1 MNSKLENKLLA
12 VIRVRGR
19 VGVRQ
24 SITETLIRLNLKR
37 VNNLAILY
45 GNKSN
50 LGMIQKCN
58 DFVTYGEIKEE
69 MLNKL
74 FEAKEIK
81 LAKDEL
87 DSVQKGKK
95 NLKSVINKSITMHPP
110 RHGYEGIKFGY
121 SSGGALGY
129 RGEAINDL
137 IKRML

>member
-12 VIRVRGR
+12 IIRVRGR

-24 SITETLIRLNLKR
+24 SITETLSRLNLKR
-37 VNNLAILY
+37 VNNLAIVY
-45 GNKSN
+45 GSKSN

-58 DFVTYGEIKEE
+58 DFITYGEIKEDT
-69 MLNKL
+69 LNKL
-74 FEAKEIK
+74 FDAKGIK
-81 LAKDEL
+81 LEKEEL

-95 NLKSVINKSITMHPP
+95 NLKSIINKSITMHPP
-110 RHGYEGIKFGY
+110 RHGYEGTKKGY

-129 RGEAINDL
+129 RGEDINTL